1 MDDIDAAQE
10 YAELYRQDALAR
22 HFAGKR
28 DTGHDATRGQEPQD
42 RGTSSAPMSSD
53 PTTDRLCRNCREPI
67 DPARLAANPQAVRC
81 LDCQTET
88 ERNQRHGAT

>member
-28 DTGHDATRGQEPQD
+28 DTGHDAIGGQEPRHQ
-42 RGTSSAPMSSD
+42 GTLQAAFPGAI
-53 PTTDRLCRNCREPI
+53 PKERLCRDCREPI
-67 DPARLAANPQAVRC
+67 DPARLSVNPQAVRC
-81 LDCQTET
+81 LDCQMKE
-88 ERNQRHGAT
+88 EKKGRS